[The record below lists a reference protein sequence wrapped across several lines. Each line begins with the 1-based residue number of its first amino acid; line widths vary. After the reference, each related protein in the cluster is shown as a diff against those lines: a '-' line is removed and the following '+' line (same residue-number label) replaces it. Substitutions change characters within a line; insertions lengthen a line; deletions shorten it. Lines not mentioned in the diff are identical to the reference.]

1 MKAGYKTTEFWIVVV
16 VIAYALTLATGIL
29 KPSHISGAAQ
39 NIKEGTDALP
49 GLMDAFKN
57 LLDKYGELAV
67 MAGLA
72 WTYIKKRSKEKIEV
86 LRQGTIQEIPTAPD
100 TDVMVSV
107 VKTAIKE
114 MLLKK
119 ATPPPTER

>member
-1 MKAGYKTTEFWIVVV
+1 MKAGYKTTEFWIVAV
-16 VIAYALTLATGIL
+16 VIGYALLLATGIL

-39 NIKEGTDALP
+39 NIKEGTDAMP
-49 GLMDAFKN
+49 GLFDAFKN

-72 WTYIKKRSKEKIEV
+72 WTYVKKRSKEKIETIK
-86 LRQGTIQEIPTAPD
+86 QGTVQEIPVAPD

-114 MLLKK
+114 ILSTSKK
-119 ATPPPTER
+119 VNPPT

>member
-1 MKAGYKTTEFWIVVV
+1 MKAGYKTTEFWIVAV
-16 VIAYALTLATGIL
+16 VIAYAIFLATGIL

-49 GLMDAFKN
+49 GLVDAFKN
-57 LLDKYGELAV
+57 LLDKYGELAI

-86 LRQGTIQEIPTAPD
+86 IKQGTIQEIPAAPD

-114 MLLKK
+114 ILSTKK
-119 ATPPPTER
+119 ATPPTER